1 VRADRRPPGAGVRV
15 SILDTLKRLTGVST
29 VRTGPTEEGA
39 MKYLCLAYYDE
50 QKFATL
56 SEAELDAIGRA
67 CRPYD
72 DALGKSGHLIATGS
86 LQPARSTTTLR
97 PRHGRAS
104 VTDGPFVETKEQVGG
119 FFIIEARDQ
128 DEALRVASQHPAAH
142 MNEHLGWALELRP
155 IEIFGTDSLTC
166 RLDKER
172 SEQPDR
178 ARAGDRS

>member
-1 VRADRRPPGAGVRV
+1 VRADRRPPGAGGRV

-39 MKYLCLAYYDE
+39 MKFLCLAYYDE

-72 DALGKSGHLIATGS
+72 
-86 LQPARSTTTLR
+86 
-97 PRHGRAS
+97 
-104 VTDGPFVETKEQVGG
+104 
-119 FFIIEARDQ
+119 
-128 DEALRVASQHPAAH
+128 
-142 MNEHLGWALELRP
+142 
-155 IEIFGTDSLTC
+155 SLTC